1 MRDLFVSP
9 RVFVSYA
16 HEPQMNGHRTR
27 ALELAQSLRLRGVDA
42 MIDQFVEHEGPHW
55 PQWTQRNIRDAG
67 FVLCLASPSY
77 KQRVEAAGDPQVG
90 LGARWEGAVITELLY
105 AQIGPRCVAV
115 VLEGC
120 SPADI
125 PDILLPIGHTYYQL
139 PQDDED
145 LYRRLTN
152 QPRALPAPLGEIVKL
167 ETRAS

>member
-1 MRDLFVSP
+1 MSDLFVSP

-55 PQWTQRNIRDAG
+55 PLWTQRNIRDAG

-77 KQRVEAAGDPQVG
+77 KQRVEGAGDPTIG
-90 LGARWEGAVITELLY
+90 RGSRWEGAVITEILY
-105 AQIGPRCVAV
+105 EQVGARCIAV

-120 SPADI
+120 TPADI
-125 PDILLPIGHTYYQL
+125 PDILLPIGHTYYEM
-139 PQDDED
+139 PQDDEG

-152 QPRALPAPLGEIVKL
+152 QPRALPAPLGQIVKL
-167 ETRAS
+167 ETKAS

>member
-1 MRDLFVSP
+1 MSDLLVSP
-9 RVFVSYA
+9 RVFISYA
-16 HEPQMNGHRTR
+16 HEPQMNGHRPR

-55 PQWTQRNIRDAG
+55 PQWTQRNITEAG

-90 LGARWEGAVITELLY
+90 LGSHWEGAVITELLY
-105 AQIGPRCVAV
+105 AHVGPRCIAV

-125 PDILLPIGHTYYQL
+125 PDVLRPIGHTYYQL

-152 QPRALPAPLGEIVKL
+152 QPRALPAPLGQIVKL
-167 ETRAS
+167 ETKAS